1 VVGRLLPAPC
11 GARLNLQQAIDAPA
25 WHVKHAPSSFWP
37 RQTTLNTLT
46 LESRFEPETLDAL
59 RAMGHRVQ
67 VGDAWSESRMSA
79 CSRERDAKAGWCCAP
94 APIRAACRAMRWAAE
109 AALFSFRSKDFITM
123 FQRVLRGLLLLALT
137 CTAQAGLAAY
147 PEKPI
152 TLIVPWAAG
161 GSTDI
166 LARAIAEQ
174 LTKSM
179 GQPVVVDNR
188 VGASGNIGSNFVAKA
203 KPDGYTL
210 LIGSMSTH
218 AMNPTLMPG
227 MPFNGT
233 DDFTPIALVAN
244 VINTMVINPSV
255 PAKNLREFIA
265 YAKANPGKLAYASAG
280 GGSTNHLSAE
290 MFKKAAGIDMLHV
303 PYKGGAPA
311 VLDTV
316 GNQTQVL
323 FSAGTQTLPHVKA
336 GKLRLLAVTE
346 PKRSSLLPDT
356 PTVAE
361 TLPGYEMSVW
371 YAAFGPAGMPAELV
385 TRLNTEINKALAVPE
400 VRARMDA
407 MGVELVK
414 STPEQLAA
422 SLRRDTQRYDKIIK
436 DLGIKL
442 D

>member
-1 VVGRLLPAPC
+1 MFKTLRLVCL
-11 GARLNLQQAIDAPA
+11 AR
-25 WHVKHAPSSFWP
+25 
-37 RQTTLNTLT
+37 
-46 LESRFEPETLDAL
+46 
-59 RAMGHRVQ
+59 
-67 VGDAWSESRMSA
+67 SA
-79 CSRERDAKAGWCCAP
+79 
-94 APIRAACRAMRWAAE
+94 
-109 AALFSFRSKDFITM
+109 
-123 FQRVLRGLLLLALT
+123 LLLAG
-137 CTAQAGLAAY
+137 TASAAY
-147 PEKPI
+147 PDRPI
-152 TLIVPWAAG
+152 TLIVPWAPG

-179 GQPVVVDNR
+179 GQPVIVENKA
-188 VGASGNIGSNFVAKA
+188 GASGNIGSNMVAKA

-218 AMNPTLMPG
+218 AMNPALMAN
-227 MPFNGT
+227 MPFKGT

-255 PAKNLREFIA
+255 PAKNVQEFIA

-290 MFKKAAGIDMLHV
+290 MFNKAAGIQMLHV

-316 GNQTQVL
+316 ANQTQVL

-346 PKRSSLLPDT
+346 PHRSALLKDV

-371 YAAFGPAGMPAELV
+371 YAVFGPAGMPHELV
-385 TRLNTEINKALAVPE
+385 TRLNAEINKALAVPE

-407 MGVELVK
+407 MGVELVN
-414 STPEQLAA
+414 STPEQLAET
-422 SLRRDTQRYDKIIK
+422 LKRDTARYSKVIHE
-436 DLGIKL
+436 LGIKL

>member
-1 VVGRLLPAPC
+1 MFKTLRLVCL
-11 GARLNLQQAIDAPA
+11 
-25 WHVKHAPSSFWP
+25 
-37 RQTTLNTLT
+37 
-46 LESRFEPETLDAL
+46 AL
-59 RAMGHRVQ
+59 
-67 VGDAWSESRMSA
+67 SA
-79 CSRERDAKAGWCCAP
+79 
-94 APIRAACRAMRWAAE
+94 
-109 AALFSFRSKDFITM
+109 
-123 FQRVLRGLLLLALT
+123 LLLAG
-137 CTAQAGLAAY
+137 TASAAY
-147 PEKPI
+147 PDRPI
-152 TLIVPWAAG
+152 TLIVPWAPG

-166 LARAIAEQ
+166 LGRAIAEQ

-179 GQPVVVDNR
+179 GQPVIIENKA
-188 VGASGNIGSNFVAKA
+188 GASGNIGSNIVAKA

-218 AMNPTLMPG
+218 AMNPALMPN
-227 MPFNGT
+227 MPFKGA

-255 PAKNLREFIA
+255 PAKNLQEFIA

-290 MFKKAAGIDMLHV
+290 MFNKAAGIQMLHV

-311 VLDTV
+311 VMDTV
-316 GNQTQVL
+316 ANQTQVL

-346 PKRSSLLPDT
+346 PHRSALLKDV

-371 YAAFGPAGMPAELV
+371 YAVFGPAGMPPELV
-385 TRLNTEINKALAVPE
+385 TRLNAEINKALAVPE
-400 VRARMDA
+400 VRSRMDA
-407 MGVELVK
+407 MGVELVN
-414 STPEQLAA
+414 STPEQLAET
-422 SLRRDTQRYDKIIK
+422 LKRDTARYAKVIHE
-436 DLGIKL
+436 LGIKL

>member
-1 VVGRLLPAPC
+1 MF
-11 GARLNLQQAIDAPA
+11 
-25 WHVKHAPSSFWP
+25 K
-37 RQTTLNTLT
+37 
-46 LESRFEPETLDAL
+46 
-59 RAMGHRVQ
+59 
-67 VGDAWSESRMSA
+67 
-79 CSRERDAKAGWCCAP
+79 
-94 APIRAACRAMRWAAE
+94 
-109 AALFSFRSKDFITM
+109 SFRL
-123 FQRVLRGLLLLALT
+123 VCLALS
-137 CTAQAGLAAY
+137 ALLIGAAASAAY
-147 PEKPI
+147 PDRPI
-152 TLIVPWAAG
+152 TLIVPWAPG

-179 GQPVVVDNR
+179 GQPVVVENKA
-188 VGASGNIGSNFVAKA
+188 GASGNIGSNMVAKA

-218 AMNPTLMPG
+218 AMNPALIPN
-227 MPFNGT
+227 MPFKGA

-255 PAKNLREFIA
+255 PAKNVQEFIA

-290 MFKKAAGIDMLHV
+290 MFNKAAGIQMLHV

-311 VLDTV
+311 VMDTV
-316 GNQTQVL
+316 ANQTQVL

-346 PKRSSLLPDT
+346 PHRSALLKDV

-361 TLPGYEMSVW
+361 TLPGYGMSVW
-371 YAAFGPAGMPAELV
+371 YAVFGPAGMPHELA
-385 TRLNTEINKALAVPE
+385 TRLNAEINKALAVPE

-407 MGVELVK
+407 MGVELVN
-414 STPEQLAA
+414 STPEQLAQT
-422 SLRRDTQRYDKIIK
+422 LKRDTARYTRVIHELD
-436 DLGIKL
+436 IKL